1 MNQQTV
7 NWRSEAASMCEAFH
21 QLLVPILLDGLI
33 NRLLSDHVES
43 EKSQLGS
50 GAIIHRLREVICKSI
65 YTCLPRPTILASHTN
80 EVPIVS
86 VSAKGLSST
95 VDNVT
100 AVPIDWSEN

>member
-1 MNQQTV
+1 
-7 NWRSEAASMCEAFH
+7 MCEAFH